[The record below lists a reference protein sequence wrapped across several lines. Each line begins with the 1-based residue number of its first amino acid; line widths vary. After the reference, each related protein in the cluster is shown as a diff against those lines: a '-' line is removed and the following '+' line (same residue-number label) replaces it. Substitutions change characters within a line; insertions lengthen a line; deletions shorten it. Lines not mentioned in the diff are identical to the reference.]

1 LYLTNL
7 SRTERFAM
15 IRIPCLL
22 AATSLFLFSSVGC
35 SSLSLPHFDESETAA
50 VSAKPARCLCLWQ
63 PVHGADASGQPVSGF
78 GGQVYFFA
86 AGSEE
91 PIEVDGD
98 VRVFIFDDIGT
109 PEQQARPKDVQ
120 DYDSFVWKSFL
131 TNSQFGPNYT
141 VFVPH
146 STASKY
152 ESICS
157 LRLRLDQPDGS
168 QLFSD
173 MATIK
178 LAGEQREDKSI
189 RQLVS
194 PREHSIRPDRSRELR
209 VDLEQRHNTSD
220 RATTIG
226 SIKEGSLSLSN
237 DDATDNDILDDHARL
252 RIQRYESQLA
262 EMHAEYERTNAPEHR
277 DSTRSLRNEISDL
290 MPAIRKVSH
299 GSRQQRQTRQRVTP
313 TAYEVF
319 STEDPQQVEHADFNE
334 DRSQSSFWS
343 DDRRSRLSRQTTE
356 SNSAGK
362 IHSFSR
368 PLNRRRESPRIP
380 VRANNDPLQAL
391 QLARISE

>member
-1 LYLTNL
+1 
-7 SRTERFAM
+7 M

-22 AATSLFLFSSVGC
+22 AATSLFMFSSIGC
-35 SSLSLPHFDESETAA
+35 TSLSVPHFGESKTEN
-50 VSAKPARCLCLWQ
+50 VVAKPARCLCLWR
-63 PVHGADASGQPVSGF
+63 PVQMQDASGQPVSGF

-98 VRVFIFDDIGT
+98 VRVFVFDDIGT

-120 DYDSFVWKSFL
+120 DYDSFVWTSFL
-131 TNSQFGPNYT
+131 NKSQVGSNYK
-141 VFVPH
+141 VFVPY
-146 STASKY
+146 SKASKF

-173 MATIK
+173 MATVK
-178 LAGEQREDKSI
+178 LAGEPREDKSI

-209 VDLEQRHNTSD
+209 VDVEQRHNTSD

-226 SIKEGSLSLSN
+226 SIKEGSISLSDN
-237 DDATDNDILDDHARL
+237 SATSDKVLDDHARL
-252 RIQRYESQLA
+252 KIRRYEARLA
-262 EMHAEYERTNAPEHR
+262 EMHAEYERSNTREHR
-277 DSTRSLRNEISDL
+277 DSTRNLRDDISDL

-299 GSRQQRQTRQRVTP
+299 GSQQQRQRVTP
-313 TAYEVF
+313 AAHEVF
-319 STEDPQQVEHADFNE
+319 STEEPQRVEHADFNSE
-334 DRSQSSFWS
+334 RSQSSFWS
-343 DDRRSRLSRQTTE
+343 DDRPARPSRQTTE
-356 SNSAGK
+356 SNSAVS
-362 IHSFSR
+362 IRSLSR
-368 PLNRRRESPRIP
+368 SLNRRRESPRTP
-380 VRANNDPLQAL
+380 AWSDDDHLQAL